1 MFLPYLVIGII
12 FLGANPV
19 SSAESFVPEGVLF
32 GLWARLSLPHVGF
45 VTRRSMSGSCFFI
58 CFSKWSIRIP
68 ATVWPILILF
78 LPSPLLK
85 ASNFLRA
92 FRTIPEASA
101 LGLILAD
108 SDEQT
113 GKARLGRLIQSWN
126 RFILTQL
133 HQETQE
139 QEGPQ
144 AYRGA
149 SSRSEPTETD
159 ISVVANVFS
168 EQSFVTSPGL
178 SMQLNRPK
186 VFAETCSVKI
196 SSLICFCCVR
206 DDSSLGSSGE
216 SAIGK
221 LFGCEV
227 ENSSLCRCGKETV
240 RSSLTLLFTMHYP
253 EQNSQ
258 GEFTILLHF
267 AVHV

>member
-1 MFLPYLVIGII
+1 MWLLHTVC
-12 FLGANPV
+12 
-19 SSAESFVPEGVLF
+19 
-32 GLWARLSLPHVGF
+32 HVVF
-45 VTRRSMSGSCFFI
+45 
-58 CFSKWSIRIP
+58 
-68 ATVWPILILF
+68 PIQP

-149 SSRSEPTETD
+149 SSRSA
-159 ISVVANVFS
+159 AN
-168 EQSFVTSPGL
+168 
-178 SMQLNRPK
+178 RK
-186 VFAETCSVKI
+186 
-196 SSLICFCCVR
+196 
-206 DDSSLGSSGE
+206 
-216 SAIGK
+216 
-221 LFGCEV
+221 
-227 ENSSLCRCGKETV
+227 RC
-240 RSSLTLLFTMHYP
+240 LTLCELC
-253 EQNSQ
+253 
-258 GEFTILLHF
+258 
-267 AVHV
+267 